1 MAEVLRR
8 QIIKPTRRRFC
19 FHRRGWE
26 PCAVVL
32 YAPYSNFMGSYM
44 IFPYDSKDATHE
56 SLPSTRFRVVGT
68 YLLVLQMRKIEING
82 IAHSSEQNYMV
93 RSANDLHGGRNV
105 PRAAAKAK
113 IDAGSEQPGGHL

>member
-1 MAEVLRR
+1 MTAKMRRTRACLRQDSGSSGR
-8 QIIKPTRRRFC
+8 IYWSFRCISRPT
-19 FHRRGWE
+19 
-26 PCAVVL
+26 
-32 YAPYSNFMGSYM
+32 
-44 IFPYDSKDATHE
+44 
-56 SLPSTRFRVVGT
+56 
-68 YLLVLQMRKIEING
+68 RKIEING